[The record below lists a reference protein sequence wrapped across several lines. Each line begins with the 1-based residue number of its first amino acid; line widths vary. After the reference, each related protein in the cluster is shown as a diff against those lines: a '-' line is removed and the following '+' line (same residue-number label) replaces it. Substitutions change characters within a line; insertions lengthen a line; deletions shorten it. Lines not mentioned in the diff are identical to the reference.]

1 MISCRETLSVF
12 SGASGRLDAIPFAD
26 EQLTTEAQSH
36 RENLN
41 RGKPKNR
48 ISLCLRDA
56 VVKKL
61 FLRAASARLTQA
73 PGVSTLNCME
83 VRITPDLE
91 AKLAR
96 LATERGQDTQA
107 LVQEAIEKFVDY
119 DEWFLREVEKG
130 LSAANRGELID
141 HEDIGKLINRRYP
154 G

>member
-1 MISCRETLSVF
+1 M
-12 SGASGRLDAIPFAD
+12 
-26 EQLTTEAQSH
+26 
-36 RENLN
+36 
-41 RGKPKNR
+41 
-48 ISLCLRDA
+48 
-56 VVKKL
+56 VKKL
-61 FLRAASARLTQA
+61 PLRAVSARLTEA
-73 PGVSTLNCME
+73 SGVSTLNCME

-96 LATERGQDTQA
+96 LANERGRDTQA

-130 LSAANRGELID
+130 LSAADRGELIN